1 MVSRE
6 KSEYQVAL
14 RSSKCLAILENLACD
29 LCEKPS
35 SDYLSTQI
43 NTLIET
49 AANGLFKKHFLNKK
63 IEQKC
68 FPSNSW
74 FDSKCKIHKNEVN
87 RFGHQHDIA
96 IPKNSDTYFDLC
108 KKYKQ
113 LVQRKKRT
121 HTKTCKQELQCL
133 TTENPNNY
141 WGFLKNLKR
150 KSTQDE
156 VDIDLS
162 DF

>member
-1 MVSRE
+1 M
-6 KSEYQVAL
+6 
-14 RSSKCLAILENLACD
+14 IENLACD

-49 AANGLFKKHFLNKK
+49 ASGLFEKYLVNKK
-63 IEQKC
+63 IEQNC

-74 FDSKCKIHKNEVN
+74 LDSECKTLKNEVN
-87 RFGHQHDIA
+87 RFGHQQDIA

-113 LVQRKKRT
+113 LVQLLWIS
-121 HTKTCKQELQCL
+121 E
-133 TTENPNNY
+133 
-141 WGFLKNLKR
+141 
-150 KSTQDE
+150 KS
-156 VDIDLS
+156 
-162 DF
+162 

>member
-1 MVSRE
+1 M
-6 KSEYQVAL
+6 
-14 RSSKCLAILENLACD
+14 
-29 LCEKPS
+29 CEKPS

-49 AANGLFKKHFLNKK
+49 AASGLFEKYHVNKK

-74 FDSKCKIHKNEVN
+74 FDSECKTLKNEVN
-87 RFGHQHDIA
+87 IFGHQQDIA
-96 IPKNSDTYFDLC
+96 VPENSDTYFDAC
-108 KKYKQ
+108 QKYKQ

-121 HTKTCKQELQCL
+121 HIRKCKQELQCL

-141 WGFLKNLKR
+141 WRFLKNHGL
-150 KSTQDE
+150 
-156 VDIDLS
+156 I
-162 DF
+162 